1 MDFAH
6 LFQLIKLGYFVS
18 INVGEYRRGIK
29 RRRRSKLKKIVSHPI
44 VVMKNKICL
53 HKKEIQRK
61 HGPTVQQQGRCMFVV
76 VWIVAVTV

>member
-1 MDFAH
+1 MLPLCLHDALLDDH
-6 LFQLIKLGYFVS
+6 S
-18 INVGEYRRGIK
+18 TINT
-29 RRRRSKLKKIVSHPI
+29 I
-44 VVMKNKICL
+44 VVMNNKICL